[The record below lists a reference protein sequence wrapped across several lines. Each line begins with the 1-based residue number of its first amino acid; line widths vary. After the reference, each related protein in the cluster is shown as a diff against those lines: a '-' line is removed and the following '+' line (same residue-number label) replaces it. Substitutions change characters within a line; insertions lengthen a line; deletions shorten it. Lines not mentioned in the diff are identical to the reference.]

1 MSVEPRYDIQVS
13 VDTEYLEEQS
23 NPDEEYYVFAYTITI
38 ANNGTETAQLLTRH
52 WIIEDSNQKVQEVH
66 GEGVVGEQ
74 PVLKPGQEFVYTSGT
89 MLETPVG
96 SMRGSY
102 QMRAED
108 GTMFDATIE
117 PFYLSQPRVLH

>member
-1 MSVEPRYDIQVS
+1 MTEDSRYDIRVS

-23 NPDEEYYVFAYTITI
+23 NPEEEYFVFAYTIKI
-38 ANNGTETAQLLTRH
+38 ANSGTETAQLLTRH
-52 WIIEDSNQKVQEVH
+52 WIIEDSNKKVQEVH

-74 PVLKPGQEFVYTSGT
+74 PVLKPGQEFIYTSGT

-102 QMRAED
+102 QMRADD
-108 GTMFDATIE
+108 GTLFDATIE